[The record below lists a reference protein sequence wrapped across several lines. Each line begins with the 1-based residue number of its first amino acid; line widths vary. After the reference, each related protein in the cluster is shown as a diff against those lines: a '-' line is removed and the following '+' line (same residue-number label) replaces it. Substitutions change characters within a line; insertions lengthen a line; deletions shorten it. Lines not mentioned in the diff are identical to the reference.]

1 MKLLKRLFGREPNK
15 KRVLVLSMDGVSRDF
30 AVKAAAS
37 GLMPN
42 LAVILEQGGSLGL
55 VSSLPTVSTV
65 AWASYMTGVNPGKH
79 GVFGLVERHPDPFS
93 VLIPSSADI
102 KAPTL
107 WEMLGRGGVPVGV
120 MNVPLTFPPRKVN
133 GFMVSGFLSPD
144 LSQATY
150 PVELAPRLMEMDYRI
165 EADVGLAS
173 EEPEFFLAELG
184 ETLAQRF
191 KAAFQLMR
199 EGEWEFFQLHLTGPD
214 HINRFYWDA
223 WTEGGETGRA
233 YLGDFYRRLDGYLGE
248 LTENLPPDCPLLM
261 VSGYGITRGQGL
273 VYLNHWLEANGYLL
287 FGKGKKELKNLHSDS
302 KAYSLIP
309 GRIYLNLEGREQKG
323 TVAQGRPY
331 EELREELIH
340 RIGGLVHPENGE
352 PLVSAVR
359 RREEVYSGPQLSRAP
374 DLVVEP
380 ALGYEFKANLG
391 VSSLVAPPEKS
402 GVPCRDD
409 ALFYLSGIK
418 EGLRPGPHRLE
429 DLAPTVLALLGLN
442 APPSLEGESL
452 L

>member
-1 MKLLKRLFGREPNK
+1 MKLLKRFFGREQQK
-15 KRVLVLSMDGVSRDF
+15 KRLFVLSMDGVSQDF
-30 AVKAAAS
+30 AARAAAG

-42 LAVILEQGGSLGL
+42 LGHILEQGLSAGL
-55 VSSLPTVSTV
+55 ASSLPTVSTV
-65 AWASYMTGVNPGKH
+65 AWANYMTGVNPGKH

-93 VLIPSSADI
+93 VLIPSSTDI

-120 MNVPLTFPPRKVN
+120 MNVPLTFPPKKVN

-165 EADVGLAS
+165 EADMSLAS

-184 ETLAQRF
+184 DTLARRF

-199 EGEWEFFQLHLTGPD
+199 EGDWEFFQLHLTGPD
-214 HINRFYWDA
+214 HINRLYWDA
-223 WTEGGETGRA
+223 WTEGGDTGRA
-233 YLGDFYRRLDGYLGE
+233 RLAEFYRRLDGYLGE
-248 LTENLPPDCPLLM
+248 LVEILPPSCPLLL
-261 VSGYGITRGQGL
+261 VSGYGITRSKGL
-273 VYLNHWLEANGYLL
+273 VYLNQWLEANGYLL
-287 FGKGKKELKNLHSDS
+287 FGKGKKELKNLHGDS

-323 TVAQGRPY
+323 SVVQGRPY
-331 EELREELIH
+331 EDLREELIH
-340 RIGGLVHPENGE
+340 RIGGLVHPETEE
-352 PLVSAVR
+352 PLVAKVH
-359 RREEVYSGPQLSRAP
+359 RREEIYSGPQLSRAP

-380 ALGYEFKANLG
+380 APGYDFKANLG
-391 VSSLVAPPEKS
+391 VSGLVAPPERAGMPAK
-402 GVPCRDD
+402 DD
-409 ALFYLSGIK
+409 ALFYVSGIK
-418 EGLRPGPHRLE
+418 EGLRSGEPRLQ
-429 DLAPTVLALLGLN
+429 DLAPTVLSLLGLN
-442 APPSLEGESL
+442 TPPGMEGESL

>member
-1 MKLLKRLFGREPNK
+1 MSILKRLFSREPQK
-15 KRVLVLSMDGVSRDF
+15 KRLFVLSMDGVSLPF
-30 AVKAAAS
+30 AQKAGGG

-42 LAVILEQGGSLGL
+42 LGAILSQGASAGL
-55 VSSLPTVSTV
+55 TSTLPTVSTV
-65 AWASYMTGVNPGKH
+65 AWTSYMTGVNPGKH
-79 GVFGLVERHPDPFS
+79 GIFGLVERHPDPFS
-93 VLIPSSADI
+93 VIIPSSQDI

-120 MNVPLTFPPRKVN
+120 MNVPMTFPPKKVN

-165 EADVGLAS
+165 EADVSLAAS
-173 EEPEFFLAELG
+173 EPDFFLAELG
-184 ETLAQRF
+184 ETLSRRF

-214 HINRFYWDA
+214 HINRLYWDA
-223 WTEGGETGRA
+223 WEDGGESSGQRLA
-233 YLGDFYRRLDGYLGE
+233 EFYRRLDGYLGE
-248 LTENLPPDCPLLM
+248 LTELLPPGCPLVLM
-261 VSGYGITRGQGL
+261 SAYGMTRARGT
-273 VYLNHWLEANGYLL
+273 VYLNQWLEANGYLL
-287 FGKGKKELKNLHSDS
+287 FGKGKKELKNLHGDS

-323 TVAQGRPY
+323 SVAPGRPY
-331 EELREELIH
+331 EDLREEMIH
-340 RIGGLVHPENGE
+340 RIGGLEHPETGE
-352 PLVSAVR
+352 PLVAKVH
-359 RREEVYSGPQLSRAP
+359 RREELYSGPHLSRAP

-380 ALGYEFKANLG
+380 AQGFEFKANLG
-391 VSSLVAPPEKS
+391 VGGLVAPPERKGCPS
-402 GVPCRDD
+402 RSD
-409 ALFYLSGIK
+409 ALFYISGLK

-429 DLAPTVLALLGLN
+429 DLTPTLLGLLDLN
-442 APPSLEGESL
+442 SPPSLEGESL

>member
-1 MKLLKRLFGREPNK
+1 ME
-15 KRVLVLSMDGVSRDF
+15 GVSQDF
-30 AVKAAAS
+30 AAKAASS

-42 LAVILEQGGSLGL
+42 LAAILDQGVSSGL
-55 VSSLPTVSTV
+55 SSSLPTVSTV

-79 GVFGLVERHPDPFS
+79 GVFGLVERNPNPFS
-93 VLIPSSADI
+93 VHIPSSADI

-120 MNVPLTFPPRKVN
+120 MNVPLTFPPKKVN

-165 EADVGLAS
+165 EADVSLAV

-214 HINRFYWDA
+214 HINRLYWDA

-233 YLGDFYRRLDGYLGE
+233 RLGEFYRRLDGYLGE
-248 LTENLPPDCPLLM
+248 LIEQLPDSCPLVL
-261 VSGYGITRGQGL
+261 VSGYGMGRARGT

-287 FGKGKKELKNLHSDS
+287 FGKGKKELKNLHGDS
-302 KAYSLIP
+302 KAYSLLP

-323 TVAQGRPY
+323 TVAHGRPY
-331 EELREELIH
+331 EDLREELIH
-340 RIGGLVHPENGE
+340 RISGLEHPETGE
-352 PLVSAVR
+352 SLVSKVH
-359 RREEVYSGPQLSRAP
+359 RREELYSGPQVSKAP
-374 DLVVEP
+374 DLVVEAAP
-380 ALGYEFKANLG
+380 GYEIKANLG
-391 VSSLVAPPEKS
+391 VSGLVAPPERAGCPS
-402 GVPCRDD
+402 RSD
-409 ALFYLSGIK
+409 ALFYISGLK
-418 EGLRPGPHRLE
+418 EGLKPEPHRLE
-429 DLAPTVLALLGLN
+429 DLAPTLLSLLDLN
-442 APPSLEGESL
+442 APPSLDGQSL

>member
-1 MKLLKRLFGREPNK
+1 MKLLKRFFSREQQK
-15 KRVLVLSMDGVSRDF
+15 KRLFVLSMDGVSQDF
-30 AVKAAAS
+30 ALKAARD

-42 LAVILEQGGSLGL
+42 LAAILDQGVSTGL
-55 VSSLPTVSTV
+55 ASCLPTVSTV

-79 GVFGLVERHPDPFS
+79 GVYGLVERHPDPFS
-93 VLIPSSADI
+93 VLIPSSSDI

-120 MNVPLTFPPRKVN
+120 MNVPLTFPPKKVN

-184 ETLAQRF
+184 DTLARRF

-199 EGEWEFFQLHLTGPD
+199 EGDWEFFQLHLTGPD
-214 HINRFYWDA
+214 HINRLYWDA
-223 WTEGGETGRA
+223 WTEGGDTGRA
-233 YLGDFYRRLDGYLGE
+233 RLAEFYRRLDGYLGE
-248 LTENLPPDCPLLM
+248 LTENLPVSCPLLM
-261 VSGYGITRGQGL
+261 VSGYGITRCQGL

-287 FGKGKKELKNLHSDS
+287 FGKGKKELKNLHGDS
-302 KAYSLIP
+302 KAYSLLP

-323 TVAQGRPY
+323 SVAQGRPY
-331 EELREELIH
+331 EDLREELIH
-340 RIGGLVHPENGE
+340 RIGGLVHPESE
-352 PLVSAVR
+352 QPLVAAVR

-380 ALGYEFKANLG
+380 APGYDFKANLG
-391 VSSLVAPPEKS
+391 VTGLVAPPDKS
-402 GVPCRDD
+402 GMPAKDD
-409 ALFYLSGIK
+409 ALFYLSGVK
-418 EGLRPGPHRLE
+418 EGLAPGEHRLE
-429 DLAPTVLALLGLN
+429 DLAPTVLTLLGLN
-442 APPSLEGESL
+442 TPPGMEGSSL